1 MKRADLVRPVEN
13 ENITDPTE
21 RFIIWVNDFKQSS
34 GLWYSVFALRV
45 IPFLLYIL
53 PVNVVLGRINGFLQ
67 SRFLPDVELNKIPLL
82 VMWIVVMAGF
92 LAVAIFSPKAAT
104 VVEFIIGFA
113 YLFFAFRYHLFGSL
127 LGYAVLIGMILFLL
141 VKLVFLVFNLISIK
155 KFSKDEKNI
164 ERDESGRPIR
174 ETEEEVYFTGEND
187 SETLTPAVEDEVFF
201 SNNDEN
207 ENNTPEADND
217 FFFGE

>member
-21 RFIIWVNDFKQSS
+21 RFIIEVNDFKQSA
-34 GLWYSVFALRV
+34 GYWYSILALR
-45 IPFLLYIL
+45 ILPFLLYIL

-67 SRFLPDVELNKIPLL
+67 SRFLPDVELNKTPLL

-92 LAVAIFSPKAAT
+92 LAVVILSPKAAT

-113 YLFFAFRYHLFGSL
+113 YLFLTFRHHLFGSI
-127 LGYAVLIGMILFLL
+127 LGNVVLTGMIIFLL
-141 VKLVFLVFNLISIK
+141 VKLVFFVFNLISIK
-155 KFSKDEKNI
+155 KFSQDEQNI
-164 ERDESGRPIR
+164 ERDESGRAVR
-174 ETEEEVYFTGEND
+174 AVEEDVYFSKEND
-187 SETLTPAVEDEVFF
+187 SDPSTPVVEDEVFF

-217 FFFGE
+217 FIFGE